1 VVSFRNKAA
10 YGCLVLYARKGVNS
24 VSKFLE
30 DFLTTMPTTQRRKL
44 MELLDL
50 KRKEGLIRSDHE
62 LQEEL
67 EKLLAGING
76 REGGPTFKSRPQD
89 KRIESKSYNENM
101 NEIAF
106 DLATLFDASATI
118 SRLMQDNKQLSR
130 SLLSSIRKNI
140 FTLQSKLERYKMLM
154 KNTDGFI
161 DGIHE
166 QFKAPEYTETDEKH
180 LQTLRKDR
188 FDKYLDVTYSAE
200 NIGDAL
206 QLSGIETIDQLKTNY
221 GRRVAKM
228 EVLNRTGS
236 PSGNPEHGTDKAI
249 DGSLS
254 TYWAESI
261 LVDQPIVQNIND
273 LWKNDYNEFPR
284 DGAICE
290 IQISLNG
297 ITTVSDIHFDPFCAH
312 PLEIVSIY
320 GYETEDMGGKMYE
333 LISPNH
339 ANPHQRSKKSVNQM
353 TFQFPS
359 VDVSKIRV
367 LLRQENYVKENY
379 VVNKDELQNME
390 LWRKLSSDPNLIDD
404 YKNPNE
410 TMAEFDKK
418 NEVTGWSVYLDKLK
432 TWAASVHETGVM
444 EAAKKAMET
453 IRTGDYQNPMLLK
466 LRALTPNAKA
476 KIEENPEL
484 TKSWSA
490 VNKMSYLYGAY
501 DISVF
506 GRKYRNESVYITKPL
521 PLSTN
526 ATRISL
532 DTTEKHHDMD
542 IGPEIVDPLTGN
554 TQSHDTARITD
565 IEYYITHKK
574 NPTATDWQ
582 AILPVSKTYI
592 QGELL
597 SGNLIQ
603 GGYPELDARE
613 NNGEK
618 LIRYSLRFPV
628 VSNDTL
634 VLRRNGIVMSPNT
647 YVLADDGKVLGIYSK
662 YYTASS
668 IYTVDYK
675 PVDDAWTVNL
685 DESSGI
691 TPTQYID
698 SNGETGE
705 FFSSTDM
712 NNSIELK
719 HKPYLFRKD
728 IFAYDE
734 EQNVYGQDNE
744 KLSSYS
750 PEFPM
755 IVRVN
760 GKEYKNITN
769 YATNTYDVERLTE
782 NEGKTFAQIGN
793 TIVFGKPL
801 DGSESKDI
809 TVDYYYVATDIRMKA
824 ILRRNSVED
833 ESVTPAL
840 YEFHIRCQS
849 YDQEV

>member
-1 VVSFRNKAA
+1 M
-10 YGCLVLYARKGVNS
+10 
-24 VSKFLE
+24 SKFLD
-30 DFLTTMPTTQRRKL
+30 DFLITMPTTQRRKL

-50 KRKEGLIRSDHE
+50 KRKEGLIRSNY
-62 LQEEL
+62 EL
-67 EKLLAGING
+67 EAELERLLADLNG
-76 REGGPTFKSRPQD
+76 QEGGPTFKARPQD

-106 DLATLFDASATI
+106 DLTTLFDASANI
-118 SRLMQDNKQLSR
+118 ERLMQDNKQLSR
-130 SLLSSIRKNI
+130 SLLSSIKKNI
-140 FTLQSKLERYKMLM
+140 MTLQSKMERHKMLI

-166 QFKAPEYTETDEKH
+166 QFNAPEYTETDEKN

-188 FDKYLDVTYSAE
+188 FDKYLDSTHSAE

-206 QLSGIETIDQLKTNY
+206 QLAGVETIDQLKTNY
-221 GRRVAKM
+221 GRRLAKM
-228 EVLNRTGS
+228 EILNRTGA
-236 PSGNPEHGTDKAI
+236 PSENPEHGVDKAI
-249 DGSLS
+249 DGSLD

-273 LWKNDYNEFPR
+273 LWKNDYNGVPQ

-297 ITTVSDIHFDPFCAH
+297 ITTVSDIHFDPFCAY

-320 GYETEDMGGKMYE
+320 GYETEDMSGKVYE

-339 ANPHQRSKKSVNQM
+339 VNPHQRSKKSVNQM

-359 VDVSKIRV
+359 VDISKIRI

-379 VVNKDELQNME
+379 LVNKDELQNME
-390 LWRKLSSDPNLIDD
+390 LWRKLSSDPSLMDD

-410 TMAEFDKK
+410 TIAEFDKK
-418 NEVTGWSVYLDKLK
+418 NEVTGWAVYLEKLK
-432 TWAASVHETGVM
+432 AWATSVNETGVI
-444 EAAKKAMET
+444 EAAKKAMES

-466 LRALTPNAKA
+466 LRALSPDT
-476 KIEENPEL
+476 KINTEENPALEQ
-484 TKSWSA
+484 SWSA
-490 VNKMSYLYGAY
+490 INKLSYLYGAY
-501 DISVF
+501 NISVF
-506 GRKYRNESVYITKPL
+506 GRKYRNESIYITKPL

-532 DTTEKHHDMD
+532 DTMEKHHDME
-542 IGPEIVDPLTGN
+542 IGPEITDPLTG
-554 TQSHDTARITD
+554 QVQRHDTARITD

-582 AILPVSKTYI
+582 PILPIGKSYVK
-592 QGELL
+592 GELL
-597 SGNLIQ
+597 SGSLIQ
-603 GGYPELDARE
+603 GGYPELDAYDNSGNR
-613 NNGEK
+613 

-628 VSNDTL
+628 VSNQTL
-634 VLRRNGIVMSPNT
+634 VLRRNGIVMNPTT
-647 YVLADDGKVLGIYSK
+647 YVISNDGKVLGIFSK

-675 PVDDAWTVNL
+675 PTDDAWMVNL
-685 DESSGI
+685 DESSGV

-698 SNGETGE
+698 KNGETGE
-705 FFSSTDM
+705 FFNSVDV
-712 NNSIELK
+712 NNSVTLK

-728 IFAYDE
+728 LFVYNEDE
-734 EQNVYGQDNE
+734 NLYHQDNE
-744 KLSSYS
+744 KLSSRS

-760 GKEYKNITN
+760 GEEYKNITN
-769 YATNTYDVERLTE
+769 YGTNTYDVERLTE
-782 NEGKTFAQIGN
+782 DEGKTFAQIGN
-793 TIVFGKPL
+793 TIIFGRPI
-801 DGSESKDI
+801 DGAPIQNI
-809 TVDYYYVATDIRMKA
+809 TIDYYYVATDIRMKA

-840 YEFHIRCQS
+840 YNYHIRCQS